1 MVVVGIGAGLVLWK
15 NKVALKA
22 GGDFSGISQE
32 EINVLIAD
40 VAKQNPIALKRLGED
55 EKARKE
61 QLENLKQL
69 LAFASQAQQE
79 GIALKQPYRQELV
92 NIRQEVTATTYD
104 KELNA
109 DKGPMPPF
117 GFIQEDQVKAFW
129 SGDDQSDRGFFDR
142 VKDTIGL
149 GKRDNELAFQRF
161 LDTKV
166 TLLKEANPAM
176 KDREISEEEMEQA
189 KDFFARMSIYDQE
202 YNDKLGR
209 GEISDDLRN
218 RVNLQVKLQQAQF
231 LARIYSENVAEKVKV
246 TDEDIDKY
254 IAENPEYD
262 VTEKRNKAEE
272 ILARAKGGEDFASLA
287 NEFSDDPGNDMGEE
301 GKKRGGLYEKVRV
314 GQMVKPFEEASLA
327 LEPGQVSP
335 NLVESDFG
343 FHIIKLEKKEETEG
357 EDGEKQQ
364 TYDVRHVLI
373 STGVKDDSNPFGR
386 EVPIRNFV
394 RQKLEEERRDKLIND
409 IVARHNIQ
417 IPEDFQVPEI
427 TEEQIQESLK
437 NRQQP
442 GIPLP
447 DGHSI
452 DDGHGH

>member
-1 MVVVGIGAGLVLWK
+1 MVLGIGAGLVLWK

-22 GGDFSGISQE
+22 GGDFSGISQG
-32 EINVLIAD
+32 EIDVLVAD
-40 VAKQNPIALKRLGED
+40 VAKQNPVALKRLGED
-55 EKARKE
+55 PKMRKE
-61 QLENLKQL
+61 QLDNLKQL
-69 LAFASQAQQE
+69 LAFASQAQIE
-79 GIALKQPYRQELV
+79 GLANKSPNRQELV

-104 KELNA
+104 KEINA

-117 GFIQEDQVKAFW
+117 GFIEEEQVRAFW
-129 SGDDQSDRGFFDR
+129 GEGEQPERGVFRRIGDA
-142 VKDTIGL
+142 IGL
-149 GKRDNELAFQRF
+149 GKRDNEFAFQRF

-176 KDREISEEEMEQA
+176 KDREISDEEREQA
-189 KDFFARMSIYDQE
+189 KDFFARMSIYEQE
-202 YNDKLGR
+202 YNDKLAK
-209 GEISDDLRN
+209 GEISDELRN

-231 LARIYSENVAEKVKV
+231 LARVYSDVAAEKIKV

-254 IAENPEYD
+254 IAENPEFD

-301 GKKRGGLYEKVRV
+301 GKKRGGLYEKVRL

-327 LEPGQVSP
+327 LEPGQVAP

-364 TYDVRHVLI
+364 TYDVRHVLV

-386 EVPIRNFV
+386 EMPIRSHV
-394 RQKLEEERRDKLIND
+394 RQKLEKDRQEKLIND

-417 IPEDFQVPEI
+417 VPDDFTVPEI
-427 TEEQIQESLK
+427 TEEQIEEAMK
-437 NRQQP
+437 QQQR
-442 GIPLP
+442 GMPLP
-447 DGHSI
+447 QGHSE